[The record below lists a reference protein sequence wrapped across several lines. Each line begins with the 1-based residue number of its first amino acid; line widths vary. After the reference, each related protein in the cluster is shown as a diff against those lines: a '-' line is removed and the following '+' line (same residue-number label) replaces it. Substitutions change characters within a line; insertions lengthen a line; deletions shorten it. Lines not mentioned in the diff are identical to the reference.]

1 MSALRQLLFRLWNG
15 IRPRAAEREFER
27 EIASHLAILE
37 EEFQERGLSAEDA
50 RVAARRS
57 FGGLDHV
64 RDTHRDVRSVSWF
77 EDLGRDLQ
85 YAKRTLQRSPGFTL
99 AAVLTL
105 GIAIGGAT
113 AVFSLLN
120 AVLLQPPPFPAA
132 DRLVLLFEENARA
145 GFARDA
151 VRPRT
156 YAAWAADNEVLESVA
171 AVAGYSAVLTW
182 QGEPQR
188 ITARRVT
195 SSFFEVLQSKPVLGR
210 VFRADEDRPGGERVA
225 IISHAFWQGRFGGDP
240 AVIGRHLILDDVP
253 HVIVGVMGPEFQ
265 FLESYVRAWVPAAFT
280 STELTQGGRYLTVV
294 ARMKASADTARV
306 TANLDTIGAQQA
318 RLYPNDERWRTL
330 RSVVWPLSEEL
341 SGAARR
347 PFGVLAGAVGV
358 VLLIA
363 CANLAGLLLAR
374 AASRQQEFAV
384 RGALGASRARIVR
397 QLMTESLALAAM
409 GLVLGLVLARWAFA
423 FLEQLVPPSMALFA
437 RPELDG
443 RTLVSAGLIAV
454 AAAMVFG
461 LAPALRTTAGKTG
474 EALKSGGRTTRGDTG
489 RRTLVVVQVAMTLTL
504 LVATGLL
511 LQTFYQMR
519 YANLGLLPE
528 RVLTL
533 RTVLPLGR
541 YAEHARRADFY
552 DRVLARLGQEPS
564 VESAGFTTSVPLEWR
579 GGTSVIAV
587 EGRAR
592 DSALAYDANHRQI
605 SVGYFE
611 TVGMPLRQGRFF
623 RSGDDDRA
631 PLVVIVNEALA
642 RQYWAGENSVGRRI
656 AIDPGDSPQWRT
668 VVGVVGDVRQMG
680 LDVPARPEIYLP
692 YRQIATQPWFTPRD
706 LVVRTAGEPTLA
718 VDAITRA
725 VHAID
730 PALAISNIRPL
741 DEVLDEEVAARRTGT
756 TLLIS
761 FAAFALILSVV
772 GLYGVI
778 AYFVA
783 QHVPEMGVRIALG
796 AQPRDI
802 LMFVVARGMT
812 LALSGVAVG
821 TLAALA
827 LPRLM
832 ASLLYGVTGTGALL
846 CLAAS
851 LLLLTLSLVAS
862 YLPARRATRLDP
874 VTALRPQ

>member
-1 MSALRQLLFRLWNG
+1 MTALRRLWLRLWNV
-15 IRPRAAEREFER
+15 IRSGPAERELER
-27 EIASHLAILE
+27 EMASHLALLE
-37 EEFQERGLSAEDA
+37 EEFRRGGMNGEQAKA
-50 RVAARRS
+50 AARRS
-57 FGGLDHV
+57 FGRLDGV
-64 RDTHRDVRSVSWF
+64 RDSHREARSLMWI
-77 EDLGRDLQ
+77 EDFARDLQ
-85 YAKRTLQRSPGFTL
+85 YAKRTLLRSPGFTI

-105 GIAIGGAT
+105 GIAVGGAT
-113 AVFSLLN
+113 AVFSLLD
-120 AVLLQPPPFPAA
+120 AVLLQPLPFPAA
-132 DRLVLLFEENARA
+132 DRLVLLYEENARA

-156 YAAWAADNEVLESVA
+156 YAAWAGQNEVLQSVA
-171 AVAGYSAVLTW
+171 AVAGYGVVLTW
-182 QGEPQR
+182 RAEPER

-195 SSFFEVLQSKPVLGR
+195 ASFFEVLQSEPVLGR
-210 VFRADEDRPGGERVA
+210 VFRTDEDQPGGERVA
-225 IISHAFWQGRFGGDP
+225 IISHSFWQRRFGGDSS
-240 AVIGRHLILDDVP
+240 AIGQHLILDDVP
-253 HVIVGVMGPEFQ
+253 HVIVGVMGREFQ
-265 FLESYVRAWVPAAFT
+265 FLESYVSAWVPAAFT
-280 STELTQGGRYLTVV
+280 PTELAQGGRYLTVV
-294 ARMKASADTARV
+294 ARMKAGADHARV
-306 TANLDTIGAQQA
+306 TANLDTIGANQA
-318 RLYPNDERWRTL
+318 RLYPTDERWRTL
-330 RSVVWPLSEEL
+330 RSVVWPLSEQL
-341 SGAARR
+341 SGEVRR
-347 PFGVLAGAVGV
+347 PFGVLVSAVGV

-374 AASRQQEFAV
+374 NASRRQELAV
-384 RGALGASRARIVR
+384 RGALGASRARVVR
-397 QLMTESLALAAM
+397 QLVTESLALAGM
-409 GLVLGLVLARWAFA
+409 GLGLGLVLARWAFA

-443 RTLVSAGLIAV
+443 RTLVSAALIA
-454 AAAMVFG
+454 AAAAVLFG
-461 LAPALRTTAGKTG
+461 LVPALRSDVGGSG
-474 EALKSGGRTTRGDTG
+474 EALKSGGRTTRGDNG
-489 RRTLVVVQVAMTLTL
+489 RRTLVVAQVAMTVVL

-533 RTVLPLGR
+533 RTVLPPSR
-541 YAEHARRADFY
+541 YAQHARRAEFY
-552 DRVLARLGQEPS
+552 DRVLDRLAQEPG

-579 GGTSVIAV
+579 GGTSTIAV
-587 EGRAR
+587 EGRTREAGH
-592 DSALAYDANHRQI
+592 AYDANHRQI
-605 SVGYFE
+605 SAGYFE
-611 TVGMPLRQGRFF
+611 TVGMPLRHGRFF
-623 RSGDDDRA
+623 RRGDDAQA

-642 RQYWAGENSVGRRI
+642 RQYWAGENPVGRRL

-680 LDVPARPEIYLP
+680 LDVPARPEIYIP

-706 LVVRTAGEPTLA
+706 LVVRTAGDPTLS

-741 DEVLDEEVAARRTGT
+741 DEVLDEEVAARRAGT

-778 AYFVA
+778 AYFVV
-783 QHVPEMGVRIALG
+783 QHVPEMGVRIALS
-796 AQPRDI
+796 AQPADI
-802 LMFVVARGMT
+802 LRFVIARGMS
-812 LALSGVAVG
+812 LALAGVAAG

-832 ASLLYGVTGTGALL
+832 ASLLYGVTGTAALL

-874 VTALRPQ
+874 VIALRPQ